1 MFALSK
7 GELAIALFIFALV
20 WVAGVVPGA
29 AERLAGRAAAKQA
42 REAREPHARGSAGAS
57 SKTKGR

>member
-7 GELAIALFIFALV
+7 GELAIALFIFVLV
-20 WVAGVVPGA
+20 WVAGVLPGA
-29 AERLAGRAAAKQA
+29 AERLAGRVAAKRA
-42 REAREPHARGSAGAS
+42 RKGRGLEVPGSAGPW

>member
-20 WVAGVVPGA
+20 WVAGAAPGA
-29 AERLAGRAAAKQA
+29 AERLAGRAAAKRA
-42 REAREPHARGSAGAS
+42 RAAPEPRAPASAGAS
-57 SKTKGR
+57 SKVKGR

>member
-20 WVAGVVPGA
+20 WIAGVLPGA
-29 AERLAGRAAAKQA
+29 AEQLAGRMAAKRA
-42 REAREPHARGSAGAS
+42 RQTRERHVPGPAGAL
-57 SKTKGR
+57 SKPKGR

>member
-29 AERLAGRAAAKQA
+29 AERLAGRAAAKGA
-42 REAREPHARGSAGAS
+42 REAREPHAPGSVG
-57 SKTKGR
+57 GRRK